1 MKSLLALALLMLA
14 LPASAH
20 PLAPALLELRE
31 TTPAQDEM
39 LWRTSATRAPR
50 VDVQPL
56 LPEDCRQS
64 VPAPAE
70 LEDRDSLVLRS
81 TLDCAPQGLAGHE
94 LRIAGLAQASINVIV
109 RVLPLEGAPVRG
121 FDQHMVRAQ
130 LDQTFGFT
138 VTFSFMQREHFL
150 AHHDVAADDPVEG
163 TAGEQFFG
171 LPGRIARAAARVA
184 ARKPQRRLN
193 LKKVRNVFDANGK
206 LDDVNRHGRN
216 KARAKP

>member
-1 MKSLLALALLMLA
+1 MTLQKAQLAQFLLHFL
-14 LPASAH
+14 
-20 PLAPALLELRE
+20 
-31 TTPAQDEM
+31 
-39 LWRTSATRAPR
+39 
-50 VDVQPL
+50 
-56 LPEDCRQS
+56 
-64 VPAPAE
+64 
-70 LEDRDSLVLRS
+70 
-81 TLDCAPQGLAGHE
+81 GH
-94 LRIAGLAQASINVIV
+94 LRIDERRLARFGDVGR
-109 RVLPLEGAPVRG
+109 RVVGFKITPTLEGAPVRG

-193 LKKVRNVFDANGK
+193 LKKVRNVLDADGK

-216 KARAKP
+216 KARAKS